1 MSKLSKAIRKLIDP
15 GKDARD
21 KLTRM
26 QEDLA
31 AQQEKERQQMIARA
45 NDYNYAN
52 SQFLN
57 NYLNSL
63 NNASQLTY
71 NTGVSNAYAQA
82 QNAENQIRHNLA
94 RRGITSGVDIKALAD
109 NQSALTKYISQLQGQ
124 KYMNDAD
131 LEKQRYMLNA
141 DNNANN
147 LARLN
152 EAYNYQ
158 MPVSQATQN
167 QMSALQEKA
176 NQRSPLLG
184 LITTGVNLATG
195 NIGGA
200 ALSGLFGNKT
210 GGVLGNIFGNSKSS
224 APATNYFSGYTP
236 TPDYNLNLSYNWG
249 Y

>member
-1 MSKLSKAIRKLIDP
+1 MNKLSKAIKKLIDP

-63 NNASQLTY
+63 NHASQLTY

-82 QNAENQIRHNLA
+82 QNAENQIRQNLA
-94 RRGITSGVDIKALAD
+94 RRGVTSGVDIRALAD
-109 NQSALTKYISQLQGQ
+109 NQGILSRYVSQLQGQ

-131 LEKQRYMLNA
+131 LERQRYNLNA
-141 DNNANN
+141 ENNANSLN
-147 LARLN
+147 RLN
-152 EAYNYQ
+152 NAYSYQ

-200 ALSGLFGNKT
+200 ALSGLFGNKV
-210 GGVLGNIFGNSKSS
+210 GGVLGNIFGNSKPS